1 MARAVEDAPPLPA
14 PPIGASPLSTGSHR
28 AYFKE
33 TGAVDM
39 SRYDRTSLPPGHV
52 VAGPAMVED
61 EWSTT
66 VVYPGHRCV
75 ADRLGNLVIEVG
87 GRA

>member
-1 MARAVEDAPPLPA
+1 ML
-14 PPIGASPLSTGSHR
+14 
-28 AYFKE
+28 
-33 TGAVDM
+33 
-39 SRYDRTSLPPGHV
+39 RYDRTSLPPGHL

-66 VVYPGHRCV
+66 IVYPGMRCV

-87 GRA
+87 APA